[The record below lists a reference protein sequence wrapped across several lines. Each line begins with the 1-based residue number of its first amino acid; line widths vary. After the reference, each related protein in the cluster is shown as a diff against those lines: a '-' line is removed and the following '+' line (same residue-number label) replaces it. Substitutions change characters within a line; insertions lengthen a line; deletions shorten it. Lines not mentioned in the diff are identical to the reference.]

1 MEVNIFWNLSKINL
15 WVAIKLRKKTPTL
28 RNATK
33 DGSKA
38 RGFIERIPSSIDGN
52 QINFFIGFCVTLKH
66 IFALMRQFLASSSI
80 AGFKVLNRQIG

>member
-1 MEVNIFWNLSKINL
+1 MEPLKNQSLGRDK
-15 WVAIKLRKKTPTL
+15 AKKKNSHVEKCYKRRFESPW
-28 RNATK
+28 
-33 DGSKA
+33 
-38 RGFIERIPSSIDGN
+38 GFIERIPSSIDGN